1 MAANNSAG
9 EEFTEDE
16 VGEQCQRKNQ
26 YRANGPSHPGEPQ
39 QRLDENQRSEGD
51 SNVAV
56 AEQAGQGV
64 GRSKKRG
71 SGTNEP
77 MIAKLL
83 NLREQRDKMK
93 QEAKQLSR
101 EVKLENGKR
110 SRLQKMA
117 VKLSDD
123 DLYSLLQQRGLPGGD
138 SSSQT
143 TSMLAQV
150 TP

>member
-16 VGEQCQRKNQ
+16 VGEQCQRKNKNG
-26 YRANGPSHPGEPQ
+26 ANVPSHPGEPQ

-71 SGTNEP
+71 SGTNDP

-83 NLREQRDKMK
+83 NLREQR
-93 QEAKQLSR
+93 AK
-101 EVKLENGKR
+101 
-110 SRLQKMA
+110 
-117 VKLSDD
+117 
-123 DLYSLLQQRGLPGGD
+123 
-138 SSSQT
+138 
-143 TSMLAQV
+143 
-150 TP
+150 